1 MPQTMVEKPIGSP
14 SEDTQQSSQFG
25 SPNEVQE
32 NTNVKLEATLF
43 STPKITMNVF
53 GMLDWL
59 TKKGWPQILKQQL
72 GVVEEVNNNNVINEP
87 LESELLFSQS
97 LECIST
103 RIPLNT
109 QPIPIVSMTNV
120 TWPYLLLMFCVNN
133 YLNIMIM
140 KIQFYTFDS

>member
-1 MPQTMVEKPIGSP
+1 M
-14 SEDTQQSSQFG
+14 
-25 SPNEVQE
+25 QE
-32 NTNVKLEATLF
+32 NTNVKFEATLF
-43 STPKITMNVF
+43 STPKITVNVF

-72 GVVEEVNNNNVINEP
+72 EGVVEEVNNNNVINQP
-87 LESELLFSQS
+87 LESELFELFSQS

-109 QPIPIVSMTNV
+109 QPIPIVSMMNV
-120 TWPYLLLMFCVNN
+120 TRPYLLLMFCVNN

-140 KIQFYTFDS
+140 KIQFYTFDN